1 MENLFEDF
9 LGAYKTHL
17 KQFATIA
24 KAVDNLL
31 NRVKELEEERKM
43 YKTSVTDVLYKTS
56 EYIPTT
62 LMPYVLQ
69 LHNRIYEEK
78 MEELKNKIKELEKQ
92 NEDFLKTKFI

>member
-1 MENLFEDF
+1 MENLFQDF

-17 KQFATIA
+17 KQFSTIVN
-24 KAVDNLL
+24 AVHDLQ

-69 LHNRIYEEK
+69 LHNNIYEEK
-78 MEELKNKIKELEKQ
+78 MQELKNKIKELEKQ
-92 NEDFLKTKFI
+92 NEEFLKIKFI